1 MKLCTLIGSL
11 AAVFRA
17 DASALTSGPDSKVF
31 VLEVDR
37 DVESPFVCDAQLPAM
52 FRVEREI
59 VASLRASPYVTR
71 NASEAT
77 WVLVAGLSRSSR
89 SFTSTA
95 QRRAKSQGR
104 ACGSTRSGRARSP

>member
-59 VASLRASPYVTR
+59 VASLRASPFHHGPHIR
-71 NASEAT
+71 FS
-77 WVLVAGLSRSSR
+77 
-89 SFTSTA
+89 TSNTHIF
-95 QRRAKSQGR
+95 QNDRA
-104 ACGSTRSGRARSP
+104 